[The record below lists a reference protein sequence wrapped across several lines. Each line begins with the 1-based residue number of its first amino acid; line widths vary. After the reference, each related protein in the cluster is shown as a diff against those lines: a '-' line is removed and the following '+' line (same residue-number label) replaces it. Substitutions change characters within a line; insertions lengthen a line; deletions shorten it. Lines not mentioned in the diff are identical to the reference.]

1 MAKDITENF
10 IVGILRDMVPGADK
24 PVVLSR
30 GLTLRRYD
38 FHAMSELVVWRT
50 ENIEPS
56 EVELDVVETAIRLA
70 YAPRFVARS
79 PKAQQ
84 SGDSLAYRF
93 YWPKEKDGLHIRVRS
108 VQMGLGLGV

>member
-1 MAKDITENF
+1 MGKGLGENF
-10 IVGILRDMVPGADK
+10 IVSILRDMRPGADR
-24 PVVLSR
+24 PVVLGG
-30 GLTLRRYD
+30 GLILRRYD
-38 FHAMSELVVWRT
+38 FHAMCELVVWRN

-84 SGDSLAYRF
+84 SGESLAYRF
-93 YWPKEKDGLHIRVRS
+93 YWPKDKNGLQIRV
-108 VQMGLGLGV
+108 VTIQMGLGV